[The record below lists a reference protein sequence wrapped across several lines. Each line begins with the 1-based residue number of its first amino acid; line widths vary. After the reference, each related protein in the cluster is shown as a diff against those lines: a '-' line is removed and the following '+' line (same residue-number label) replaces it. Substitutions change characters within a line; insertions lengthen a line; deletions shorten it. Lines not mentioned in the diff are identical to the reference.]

1 MIVALFI
8 KSRITD
14 FELHLRHHDIGD
26 FTYSTDMK
34 NFLSYLSVGNQFII
48 TLMTLRDKMKGPVCR
63 EKNILLYLCSRLL
76 SMSYAPEPTPGPWAI
91 KYPCAICEKAVRW
104 NTPGVCCDSCDQW
117 YHQQCLECMTSFTNH
132 WLIYLGSVVTVGYQT
147 SLRAFLTP
155 QYLIHQTHSHFWIH
169 QTVTQKSASLIQRQR
184 HNWPKL

>member
-26 FTYSTDMK
+26 FTYSSGMK

-63 EKNILLYLCSRLL
+63 EKTILLYLCSRLL
-76 SMSYAPEPTPGPWAI
+76 AMSYAPEPNPGP
-91 KYPCAICEKAVRW
+91 
-104 NTPGVCCDSCDQW
+104 
-117 YHQQCLECMTSFTNH
+117 
-132 WLIYLGSVVTVGYQT
+132 
-147 SLRAFLTP
+147 
-155 QYLIHQTHSHFWIH
+155 
-169 QTVTQKSASLIQRQR
+169 
-184 HNWPKL
+184 